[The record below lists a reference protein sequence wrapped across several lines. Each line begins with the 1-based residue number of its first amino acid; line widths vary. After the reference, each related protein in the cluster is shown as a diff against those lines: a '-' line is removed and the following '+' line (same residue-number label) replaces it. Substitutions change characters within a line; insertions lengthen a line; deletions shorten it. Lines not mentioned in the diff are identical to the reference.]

1 VLAGVVS
8 WGRGCAV
15 RGEPGI
21 YTDVSVY
28 RKWLLETISEP
39 LNGGASDREDTE
51 EGTFLT
57 KIHVLGTR
65 K

>member
-15 RGEPGI
+15 EGEPGI
-21 YTDVSVY
+21 YTDISVY
-28 RKWLLETISEP
+28 RKWLLETIAEP
-39 LNGGASDREDTE
+39 LNGSASEREDTE
-51 EGTFLT
+51 EGTFAT
-57 KIHVLGTR
+57 KIHVLGSI